1 MATVA
6 KPCFMTTKQLV
17 LENGAVGHSYA
28 ASYLKLKCIWSPSA
42 NVKGTVED
50 IGVVLR
56 YVEAELKTCICAVV
70 VEAHT
75 NIPIDTSV
83 TDKS

>member
-42 NVKGTVED
+42 KENGTVDD
-50 IGVVLR
+50 IGVARKYAAPAIVASTLM
-56 YVEAELKTCICAVV
+56 ACSWAVV

-75 NIPIDTSV
+75 NIPT
-83 TDKS
+83 